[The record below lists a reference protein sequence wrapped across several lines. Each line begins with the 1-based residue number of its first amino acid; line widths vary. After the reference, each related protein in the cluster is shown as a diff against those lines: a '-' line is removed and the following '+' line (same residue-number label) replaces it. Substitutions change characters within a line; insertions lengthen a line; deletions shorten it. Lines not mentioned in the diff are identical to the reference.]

1 MFLHLSVI
9 LFTGGSLSTGVFGG
23 GEVSVQGGLCPGE
36 SLSGGGLCPGYICLV
51 GGISVQGVSVYGSV
65 STGVSVRGDL
75 CPPMSS
81 GSLSRGGITV
91 WGGGG
96 SLSRG
101 SLSWGSLSR
110 GGISIQG
117 SLSGGVS
124 LSMEV
129 SVKGGICQGDPP
141 MLLYGYVRAVRIL
154 LECILVFYMYC

>member
-23 GEVSVQGGLCPGE
+23 GVSVQGGLCPGE
-36 SLSGGGLCPGYICLV
+36 SLSGGSLSRVYLSSGRDLCPGGLCLWVSVHGGLCPRGSMSPYV
-51 GGISVQGVSVYGSV
+51 QWVSVQG
-65 STGVSVRGDL
+65 RDHCL
-75 CPPMSS
+75 
-81 GSLSRGGITV
+81 
-91 WGGGG
+91 GGG

-129 SVKGGICQGDPP
+129 SVKGGLCQGDPP

-154 LECILVFYMYC
+154 LECILDFYMYC